1 MADKATGRKKVTIA
15 DRFRHNKAA
24 LVALIVLVIMF
35 AAIFGANFVSPYDPA
50 QSSLRGRLV
59 GPSFTPLEEGATPH
73 YLGTDQLGRD
83 TFSRLLHGGQVSLNV
98 GFTVATIGAIIGI
111 ILGMFAGYFGGWTD
125 MIIMRLVDIWSSSPT
140 LLIAL
145 TFVMILGPGQRNL
158 IIALHHGI
166 HVILNLT
173 LFSQCPTTYPGS
185 NRFEHTDLALHGTI
199 NLSGIFHCRA
209 SIIFP
214 CVQ

>member
-15 DRFRHNKAA
+15 VRFRHNKAA

-158 IIALHHGI
+158 IIALLI
-166 HVILNLT
+166 NSWT
-173 LFSQCPTTYPGS
+173 LFCRMARSQVLVMRGS
-185 NRFEHTDLALHGTI
+185 AMVESGQAIGASTNRILFK
-199 NLSGIFHCRA
+199 HCLLYTSR
-209 SIIFP
+209 
-214 CVQ
+214 CV